1 MYQKF
6 KWTHVSEERNRLLK
20 QYEPLQLFLFYEF
33 AKALTIDSFID
44 VGANVGTYSIIVS
57 SLHNVKAVHAFEP
70 SPRTFEELRQN
81 VQLNEHAK
89 QKVAIYKKAVSNTA
103 GEATFGIVSDYS
115 GANSIMETSIHDAA
129 VLTNRVTVER
139 ISLDEVVHLSSKA
152 IGLKIDVEGHEK
164 EVLYGAKNLLCNNKA
179 IVQLEDYSGRNAN
192 VQNILR
198 NCGYER
204 ILVIGPDNYFTNVRE
219 VLTDKAVLRACED
232 AARDLI
238 EDNLETES
246 AERPIRVNLLSGL
259 NFEISGKIANLA
271 RTARNALR
279 RH

>member
-1 MYQKF
+1 
-6 KWTHVSEERNRLLK
+6 
-20 QYEPLQLFLFYEF
+20 
-33 AKALTIDSFID
+33 
-44 VGANVGTYSIIVS
+44 
-57 SLHNVKAVHAFEP
+57 
-70 SPRTFEELRQN
+70 
-81 VQLNEHAK
+81 
-89 QKVAIYKKAVSNTA
+89 
-103 GEATFGIVSDYS
+103 
-115 GANSIMETSIHDAA
+115 METSIHDAA